1 MNASTVGA
9 FGTTLKLK
17 VHAAD
22 RRLRH
27 AFLTEETQLSAVQYC
42 TRRVRTFRLDL
53 YRILEVNVER
63 VARTVRE
70 ELGVVLREDI
80 PESLELNLNVVI
92 RSTGRASVQSETHY
106 EYPFVDAELDGV
118 ATTPVSPLIRSIRAR
133 LESMAHL

>member
-1 MNASTVGA
+1 MRLDHKLRRDLPSVVGRRPVENQFGNLSALDTGAVRA

-27 AFLTEETQLSAVQYC
+27 AFLTEETQLPAVQYR

-63 VARTVRE
+63 VARTIGE
-70 ELGVVLREDI
+70 ELGIILRKDI
-80 PESLELNLNVVI
+80 SESFKLYFNVVI
-92 RSTGRASVQSETHY
+92 RSTG
-106 EYPFVDAELDGV
+106 
-118 ATTPVSPLIRSIRAR
+118 
-133 LESMAHL
+133 